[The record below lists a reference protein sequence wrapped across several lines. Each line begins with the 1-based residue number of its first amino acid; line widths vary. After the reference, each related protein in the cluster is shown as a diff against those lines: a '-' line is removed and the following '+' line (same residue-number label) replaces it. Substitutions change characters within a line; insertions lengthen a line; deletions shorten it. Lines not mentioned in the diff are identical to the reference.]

1 MITSPTND
9 KVKMVR
15 RLQTERRFRA
25 QEQAFVVEGDRW
37 LAELVHHQMPPRHLF
52 FTAAW
57 QSTHAEILAQLAE
70 FTHRPGLLV
79 NEAVMAAMSDTTTPP
94 GVLAV
99 VPTPQRPLPSQPS
112 FLLILDVMNN
122 PGNLGTILR
131 TAVAAGVDGVLL
143 TPGSVDAT
151 NPKVVR
157 GSMGALLRLPI
168 HALSWAQIAEVVQG
182 MNVWL
187 ADVEAGEV
195 YTAVH
200 WQLPTA
206 LIIGSEAGGAGQEA
220 YRLANGRVTIPMSA
234 ATESL
239 NAAVATAVILFEA
252 RRQRGEGVSG

>member
-15 RLQTERRFRA
+15 RLQTERRFRV

-37 LAELVHHQMPPRHLF
+37 LAELVRHQHAPRHLF

-57 QSTHAEILAQLAE
+57 QSTHAEILAQLGK

-79 NEAVMAAMSDTTTPP
+79 NEAVMAGMSDTTTPP

-112 FLLILDVMNN
+112 FLLILDAMNN
-122 PGNLGTILR
+122 PGNLGTMLR

-157 GSMGALLRLPI
+157 GSMGALLRLPVQ
-168 HALSWAQIAEVVQG
+168 ALSWAQIAEVVQG
-182 MNVWL
+182 MTVWL
-187 ADVEAGEV
+187 ADVEIGEV
-195 YTAVH
+195 YTAVN
-200 WQLPTA
+200 WQSPFA
-206 LIIGSEAGGAGQEA
+206 LIIGSEASGAGPDA
-220 YRLANGRVTIPMSA
+220 HRLANGRVTIPMSA

-239 NAAVATAVILFEA
+239 NAAVATAVMLFEA
-252 RRQRGEGVSG
+252 RRQREESR